1 MKLSLAVLAA
11 TLLCT
16 SAASAN
22 TVTLN
27 FTASG
32 YEVPVIS
39 TGLNGSSLGTYN
51 VQPGSCSPDVT
62 VCTWA
67 GNYTSSNASYLS
79 GTFNI
84 ATTRGDDTQFL
95 TGVEDGVGADTLH
108 ITGAP
113 LDVTT
118 TITVDDVN
126 TGVHTFLF
134 INGGALLGTLD
145 ITGFSANNLYCNP
158 GGCTISSIANQPGA
172 SFEGEPTA
180 TFSFDDGN
188 IVSNIPE
195 PSSLTLLGTGA
206 IGIMGSLRRR
216 FAQAR

>member
-1 MKLSLAVLAA
+1 MKLSLAVFAA

-51 VQPGSCSPDVT
+51 VQPGSCSPDT
-62 VCTWA
+62 ICTWA

-79 GTFNI
+79 GTFTI
-84 ATTRGDDTQFL
+84 TTNRGNNTEFL
-95 TGVEDGVGADTLH
+95 VGVEDGVGADTLH

-118 TITVDDVN
+118 TITVDDAN

-134 INGGALLGTLD
+134 INGGTLLGSLD
-145 ITGFSANNLYCNP
+145 ITGFSPNNLFCNP

-188 IVSNIPE
+188 VVSNIPE
-195 PSSLTLLGTGA
+195 PSSLTLVGTGA
-206 IGIMGSLRRR
+206 AGLVASLRRR
-216 FAQAR
+216 FSR